1 MTRKH
6 LLFTLALLCSQVS
19 FAQFIGFET
28 EIPKEF
34 TTADKGKNRPV
45 HPVLQRREAKPGMGF
60 PFRFQTQY
68 FSRKASHP

>member
-34 TTADKGKNRPV
+34 TTADKG
-45 HPVLQRREAKPGMGF
+45 
-60 PFRFQTQY
+60 
-68 FSRKASHP
+68 

>member
-45 HPVLQRREAKPGMGF
+45 HPVL
-60 PFRFQTQY
+60 
-68 FSRKASHP
+68 

>member
-34 TTADKGKNRPV
+34 TTADKGKSPC
-45 HPVLQRREAKPGMGF
+45 PPGITKKGG
-60 PFRFQTQY
+60 
-68 FSRKASHP
+68 KA